1 MPLTL
6 AETATVYVTTTGS
19 DANDGLTWA
28 TALATVEAAL
38 AVLEPTGGI
47 VQLGSG
53 NWTITAADGNG
64 NALTLSHGNTRL
76 KGLGRQLSSITL
88 DLGTQVN
95 WGIKL
100 TAAQCYVE
108 GLVIGVKGTSP
119 YWVCGVGGTSPFS
132 AQSCR
137 FIDVLG
143 VWEPGCTISPPPADE
158 SVMPPGFF
166 ALGPDNPGKAAMDIA
181 NTLFDT
187 CAVDNQSASTTGMAG
202 FVVGNSTAG
211 NVLANEMRS
220 CTVQTCAYGVAS
232 GGSGFRWES
241 GNGGMSGNTA
251 TDFFL
256 THGGGD
262 PVCISGEHF
271 ENGYQFLTMGYV
283 GPPTAVELDNCL
295 VGNYSGDSNGNLI
308 VFDPAGCLTI
318 RGGWYWTT
326 NGNTKFSMNEAG
338 GVANNIIAIGVL
350 TDVADP
356 FPAKNTARCLRTII
370 GHQYLVDGTP
380 TPAPGLALVIDG
392 AATLAN
398 LYPPYFFSRT
408 ISGHGVMDLAISL
421 EQIDDQFPAISE
433 LSNVLVAAAEV
444 DSLGIPFQGAASVQ
458 VLNTFCSVNPA
469 GSGSVHVRLNILWNE
484 PLNIRLAF
492 TLWP

>member
-28 TALATVEAAL
+28 TAFTTIEVAL
-38 AVLEPTGGI
+38 AAVEPTGGI
-47 VQLGSG
+47 VQLGFG
-53 NWTITAADGNG
+53 NWTITTGDSNG
-64 NALTLSHGNTRL
+64 NALTLSQTNTRL
-76 KGLGRQLSSITL
+76 KGLGRELTSITL
-88 DLGTQVN
+88 DLSTQLD

-108 GLVIGVKGTSP
+108 GLGIGVKGTSP
-119 YWVCGVGGTSPFS
+119 YWVCGVGGASPFS
-132 AQSCR
+132 AESCR
-137 FIDVLG
+137 FIDILG
-143 VWEPGCTISPPPADE
+143 AWEPGCTINAPPSGE
-158 SVMPPGFF
+158 SVMPPSFF
-166 ALGPDNPGKAAMDIA
+166 ALGPDNPGKSAMDIA
-181 NTLFDT
+181 DTLFDT
-187 CAVDNQSASTTGMAG
+187 CAVYNQTASTTHMAA
-202 FVVGNSTAG
+202 FVIGNSTAG

-220 CTVQTCAYGVAS
+220 CIVASCAYGVAS

-251 TDFFL
+251 ADFFL

-262 PVCISGEHF
+262 PVYISGEHF

-283 GPPTAVELDNCL
+283 GPPTTVELDNCL
-295 VGNYSGDSNGNLI
+295 VGNYSGDGSGNLI

-318 RGGWYWTT
+318 LGGSYRTSG
-326 NGNTKFSMNEAG
+326 GNTKFSLNESG
-338 GVANNIIAIGVL
+338 GLVNSIIAIGVL
-350 TDVADP
+350 TDVANP

-370 GHQYLVDGTP
+370 GHQYLVNGTP
-380 TPAPGLALVIDG
+380 TPAPGLALVVDG
-392 AATLAN
+392 AASLTN
-398 LYPPYFFSRT
+398 PNPTYFFSTT
-408 ISGHGVMDLAISL
+408 IRGNGVMDLVFNPNQVDGRMPI
-421 EQIDDQFPAISE
+421 IDE
-433 LSNVLVAAAEV
+433 LSNVLLAAAEV
-444 DSLGIPFQGAASVQ
+444 DGDGIPFQGDASVE
-458 VLNTFCSVNPA
+458 VLNTFCSSNPA